1 MIQHLIRK
9 KISKF
14 ACCKSIESI
23 YHLRNLNIFL
33 LYSFL
38 SNLLQS
44 LISSSKPVSAADG
57 KLYPGGS
64 YPTIQSWL
72 EEQESPP
79 RVFAIF
85 FDNIGKYII
94 YNYHI
99 SLKKSKSA
107 DIISA
112 TLHIILNRNSTLQ
125 SQIELIKH

>member
-44 LISSSKPVSAADG
+44 LISSSKPESAVNG

-64 YPTIQSWL
+64 YQIIQSWL

-99 SLKKSKSA
+99 SLMKSKSA

-112 TLHIILNRNSTLQ
+112 KLHIILNRNSTLQ